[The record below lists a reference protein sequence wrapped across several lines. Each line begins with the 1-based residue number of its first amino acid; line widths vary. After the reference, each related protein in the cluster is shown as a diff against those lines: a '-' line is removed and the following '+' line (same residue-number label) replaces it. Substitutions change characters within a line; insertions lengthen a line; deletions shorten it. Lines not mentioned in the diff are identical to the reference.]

1 MNFLKNLQRDSL
13 TNIPEASTVAMFEA
27 TPEKVF
33 DSVEILERIAGGILK
48 GIVSE
53 AIPEVS
59 LDELLKKNLEKLW
72 SFNQNFS
79 RNFWTN
85 TKE

>member
-1 MNFLKNLQRDSL
+1 
-13 TNIPEASTVAMFEA
+13 MFEA

-59 LDELLKKNLEKLW
+59 LDELLKKIL
-72 SFNQNFS
+72 
-79 RNFWTN
+79 RNFGVSTRIFQEISGQILRN
-85 TKE
+85 NSRRIFKENL